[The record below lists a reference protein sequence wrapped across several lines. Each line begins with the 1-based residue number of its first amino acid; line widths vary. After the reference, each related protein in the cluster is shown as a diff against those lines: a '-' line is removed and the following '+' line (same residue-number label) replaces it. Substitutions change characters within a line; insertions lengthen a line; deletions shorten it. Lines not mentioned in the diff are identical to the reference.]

1 MLATDVNKFNFRNI
15 QRNKL
20 TELKKNYIQPT
31 VHPNKENSILH
42 TNHNL

>member
-1 MLATDVNKFNFRNI
+1 MLATDVNKSNFRNI

-20 TELKKNYIQPT
+20 AELKKNYIQPT
-31 VHPNKENSILH
+31 VHPNTENSILH